1 MATTRSR
8 PAAKPTGFEG
18 AAAGMSKTVRQ
29 AADVLEKELGATLT
43 GVQRLDERFRQ
54 DHQVD
59 QKAFDDVLTSLRSV
73 AHEFV
78 SAASNRMADLRDDDV
93 QDLSERFTTHAQD
106 LLDAV
111 IDLLAVGPDIVNRLT
126 SATSKTTKNAK
137 TPAATRRAPT
147 KAAPSKAAARK
158 QTSG

>member
-1 MATTRSR
+1 M
-8 PAAKPTGFEG
+8 KPTGLEG

-54 DHQVD
+54 DRQVD
-59 QKAFDDVLTSLRSV
+59 QKAFDDVLTSLRSI

-126 SATSKTTKNAK
+126 SATANPTKS
-137 TPAATRRAPT
+137 TRTAATNRRAPK
-147 KAAPSKAAARK
+147 KAAPSKSAARK
-158 QTSG
+158 KTSS

>member
-1 MATTRSR
+1 MKS
-8 PAAKPTGFEG
+8 TGLEG

-54 DHQVD
+54 DRQVD
-59 QKAFDDVLTSLRSV
+59 QKAFDDVLTSLRSI

-126 SATSKTTKNAK
+126 SATAKQTTN
-137 TPAATRRAPT
+137 TRTAATNRRAPK
-147 KAAPSKAAARK
+147 KAAPSKSAARK
-158 QTSG
+158 KTSG